1 MKYTYRRG
9 ARFLGINFIKE
20 SKEGQMR
27 TLKEMYEKLNEK
39 IFSVLHSE
47 KGQGLVEY
55 ILIIILVSLVLII
68 ALASSGMNQAVSN
81 AGSKIASAIG

>member
-1 MKYTYRRG
+1 VKR
-9 ARFLGINFIKE
+9 LDLNFIKE
-20 SKEGQMR
+20 LKEGKMGS
-27 TLKEMYEKLNEK
+27 LKDMYERLYKK
-39 IFSVLHSE
+39 IFSVLHNE

-68 ALASSGMNQAVSN
+68 ALATSGMNQAVSN